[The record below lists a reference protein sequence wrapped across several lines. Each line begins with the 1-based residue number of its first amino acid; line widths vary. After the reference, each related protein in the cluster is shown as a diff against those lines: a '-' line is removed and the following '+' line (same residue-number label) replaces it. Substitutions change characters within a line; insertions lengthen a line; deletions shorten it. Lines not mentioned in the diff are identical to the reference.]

1 MREVSR
7 REELL
12 AIAPAVIIL
21 IFAPHPW
28 CLPLTGAAAAAGAIT
43 LEYYPTLHAR
53 PDRTT
58 QQRYGDYERA
68 ATACACSASAPNS
81 PAADPPRAGPRF
93 PCSASV

>member
-28 CLPLTGAAAAAGAIT
+28 CLPLTGAAAAAGAIV
-43 LEYYPTLHAR
+43 L
-53 PDRTT
+53 
-58 QQRYGDYERA
+58 
-68 ATACACSASAPNS
+68 
-81 PAADPPRAGPRF
+81 F
-93 PCSASV
+93 